1 MSNISEIINKLDSV
15 DIKLGSVNNSEIAD
29 ILIELTLALDLIT
42 EELQIISKNNK

>member
-15 DIKLGSVNNSEIAD
+15 DIKLGSIKDNEITD

>member
-15 DIKLGSVNNSEIAD
+15 DIKLGSIKDSEIAD

>member
-1 MSNISEIINKLDSV
+1 MSNISEIINKLDQV
-15 DIKLGSVNNSEIAD
+15 DIKLGSIKNSEIAD

>member
-15 DIKLGSVNNSEIAD
+15 DIKLASINNNEIAD

-42 EELQIISKNNK
+42 EELQILSKNNK